1 MTATSNDWNIS
12 LNKNSPEVGHLC
24 MIYVTLKDT
33 IASLKKFLVEHS
45 QVKLKAYRKEI
56 VPPHKLNVKKK
67 KKPKYKV
74 CSCFTKISFLLLNMS
89 DILCKINLLKSGH
102 LKRQVLLDILSC
114 LKVDILNGSMN

>member
-1 MTATSNDWNIS
+1 MTATSSDWNIS

-33 IASLKKFLVEHS
+33 IASLKKYLVEHS

-56 VPPHKLNVKKK
+56 VPPHKVNVKKK
-67 KKPKYKV
+67 LPQNI
-74 CSCFTKISFLLLNMS
+74 SCFTIISFLLLNMS

-114 LKVDILNGSMN
+114 LKVDILNGYMN